1 MGIIVKERLE
11 VESWAFHSLTVGAKK
26 VSVPF
31 YFPFL
36 EGVRAEGLT
45 PRSGSLITS
54 STDCPRVD
62 LTYGP
67 WASFSS
73 KHQEIRGSL
82 QIYSALKPCLS
93 VPGLGEVREFPFP
106 IKLLSSH

>member
-11 VESWAFHSLTVGAKK
+11 VESLAYSLTVGAKK

-67 WASFSS
+67 WVSFLPQSTRKS
-73 KHQEIRGSL
+73 
-82 QIYSALKPCLS
+82 
-93 VPGLGEVREFPFP
+93 GLTAD
-106 IKLLSSH
+106 LLSPETLFVSTQPREVMGVSISH